1 MEKKLYYRVIPEIN
15 GKFHVI
21 KEKLRGKGK
30 NCFLTEEEA
39 VRHFTNAK
47 MIALEKNEKI
57 TEGLR
62 KLKEEL
68 GDFYF
73 DCEIEVDDDSG
84 LYFEMCLQFDVE
96 GYTFIFS
103 Q

>member
-1 MEKKLYYRVIPEIN
+1 MEKKLYYRAISEIN
-15 GKFHVI
+15 GKFHII
-21 KEKLRGKGK
+21 KEELRGKGK

-47 MIALEKNEKI
+47 MIALEKHEKI

-68 GDFYF
+68 GDFSF
-73 DCEIEVDDDSG
+73 DCEIEVLDDSG
-84 LYFEMCLQFDVE
+84 LEITMTLEFDIE
-96 GYTFIFS
+96 GYNFRFE